1 MCAHAWCIKNP
12 TRGANTLTIRAP
24 LPSIVV
30 DVQLHFILLR
40 QKKKKNTQLCN
51 GYICFQ
57 CISVCGSKWDFQ
69 FFFSLIDIG
78 HGCSAPTG
86 LVCTSAAALCPSLFV
101 LQVSDLQPSLPL
113 AQVFLWPHPAAPPA
127 PSPSL
132 PPASPLP
139 LRCGNTISL
148 CCRTTTTDTSGTT
161 RKHGVQSGSGF
172 RGKSGSGAG
181 GWRGARRS

>member
-1 MCAHAWCIKNP
+1 MVTSVFNVSQSVA
-12 TRGANTLTIRAP
+12 
-24 LPSIVV
+24 V
-30 DVQLHFILLR
+30 
-40 QKKKKNTQLCN
+40 N
-51 GYICFQ
+51 GIFN
-57 CISVCGSKWDFQ
+57 

-113 AQVFLWPHPAAPPA
+113 AQVFLWPHPAAPPT

-181 GWRGARRS
+181 GRRGARRSEGVRGRKRRAGQRAEEELIVLCDS